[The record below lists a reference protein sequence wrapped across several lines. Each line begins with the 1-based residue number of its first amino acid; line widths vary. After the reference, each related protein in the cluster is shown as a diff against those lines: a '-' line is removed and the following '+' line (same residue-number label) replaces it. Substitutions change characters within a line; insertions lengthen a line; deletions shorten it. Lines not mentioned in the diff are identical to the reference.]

1 MCILAIDQGTTGTT
15 AVVYGSQGETM
26 ARAYREIRQIYPKP
40 GWVEQD
46 PLEIWQTVVATVE
59 ELARSYPKK
68 ITAIGIT
75 NQRETT
81 VVWDRKTGLP
91 VYNAIVWQC
100 RRTAPLCADLMPHRE
115 MIRDKTGLPLDA
127 YFSATKIRWILDQT
141 PISSPD
147 DLLFGT
153 VDSWLVW
160 KLTAGAVHATDFT
173 NASRTM
179 LLDIEKKQWDDGL
192 CRLFGVP
199 ARMLPELKPSRSCY
213 GVVETVPVLAGI
225 PILAVAG
232 DQQASLFGQGCI
244 AGGQIKNTYGT
255 GCFIMMNTG
264 QDRTSSGSGL
274 ITTLALGGNGES
286 CFSLEGSVF
295 MAGATLQFLR
305 DELKLIQSYDEVE
318 EAAQTVSDNGGVY
331 LVPAFAGL
339 GAPHWDMEARG
350 TITGL
355 TRGSN
360 RNHLIRAALEAMA
373 YQTAD
378 VISIMEAETGIIP
391 DFLLVD
397 GGAAKNQ
404 FLIKFQADI
413 LNKPVRRSTIAEATS
428 LGAAF
433 LAGLQAGIWKDQDD
447 LARLIHHEE
456 AVNPTMEQAKRIE
469 LIAGWH
475 QAVRRAR
482 TR

>member
-15 AVVYGSQGETM
+15 AILYGKQAEVL
-26 ARAYREIRQIYPKP
+26 ARSYRETRQIYPKP

-46 PLEIWQTVVATVE
+46 PLEIWRSVVATVQE
-59 ELARSYPKK
+59 IIRYCPEK

-75 NQRETT
+75 NQRETSI
-81 VVWDRKTGLP
+81 VWDRKSGLP

-100 RRTAPLCADLMPHRE
+100 RRTASLCDDLKPHQK
-115 MIRDKTGLPLDA
+115 IISDITGLPLDA
-127 YFSATKIRWILDQT
+127 YFSATKIRWILDQA

-153 VDSWLVW
+153 IDTWLIW
-160 KLTAGAVHATDFT
+160 KLTDGAIHATDFT

-179 LLDIEKKQWDDGL
+179 LLDIEKRQWAKEL

-199 ARMLPELKPSRSCY
+199 ARILPEVLPSRNSY
-213 GVVETVPVLAGI
+213 GVVKTIPEIAGV

-232 DQQASLFGQGCI
+232 DQQASLFGQGCV
-244 AGGQIKNTYGT
+244 AWGQVKNTYGT

-264 QDRTSSGSGL
+264 PKRPSSGSGL
-274 ITTLALGGNGES
+274 IATLALGGNGET
-286 CFSLEGSVF
+286 CFALEGSVF

-305 DELKLIQSYDEVE
+305 DELKLIQNYDEVE
-318 EAAQTVSDNGGVY
+318 AAARAVANNAGVY

-373 YQTAD
+373 YQTYD
-378 VISIMEAETGIIP
+378 IISIMETETGMIP
-391 DFLLVD
+391 EFLLVD

-404 FLIKFQADI
+404 FLIQFQADI

-428 LGAAF
+428 LGTAF
-433 LAGLQAGIWKDQDD
+433 LAGLEAGIWKDQDD
-447 LARLIHHEE
+447 LASLTRHEE
-456 AVNPTMEQAKRIE
+456 AVDPSMDLEQRKQ

-475 QAVRRAR
+475 KAIRQTR

>member
-15 AVVYGSQGETM
+15 AIVYGPQGEIL
-26 ARAYREIRQIYPKP
+26 ARAYRETRQIYPRP
-40 GWVEQD
+40 GWVEHD
-46 PLEIWQTVVATVE
+46 PLEIWQTVVATVQE
-59 ELARSYPKK
+59 VTRSCPQR
-68 ITAIGIT
+68 IAALGIT

-81 VVWDRKTGLP
+81 IVWDRKTGIP

-100 RRTAPLCADLMPHRE
+100 RRTASLCADLMPHQE
-115 MIRDKTGLPLDA
+115 IIRAKTGLPLDA
-127 YFSATKIRWILDQT
+127 YFSATKIRWILDQA

-153 VDSWLVW
+153 VDTWLIW
-160 KLTAGAVHATDFT
+160 KLTGGAVHATDFT

-179 LLDIEKKQWDDGL
+179 LLDIEKRQWDADL

-199 ARMLPELKPSRSCY
+199 AQLLPEVKPSRNRY
-213 GVVETVPVLAGI
+213 GLIETIPELAGI
-225 PILAVAG
+225 PILAVVG
-232 DQQASLFGQGCI
+232 DQQASLFGQGCV
-244 AGGQIKNTYGT
+244 ARGQVKNTYGT

-264 QDRTSSGSGL
+264 GQRPSSGSGL
-274 ITTLALGGNGES
+274 ITTLALGENGDP
-286 CFSLEGSVF
+286 CFALEGSVF

-318 EAAQTVSDNGGVY
+318 AAARAVADNAGVY

-355 TRGSN
+355 TRGAN

-373 YQTAD
+373 YQTGD
-378 VISIMEAETGIIP
+378 VIAIMEAETGIIP
-391 DFLLVD
+391 EFLLVD
-397 GGAAKNQ
+397 GGAVKNQ
-404 FLIKFQADI
+404 FLIQFQADI
-413 LNKPVRRSTIAEATS
+413 LNKPVRRSAIAEATS
-428 LGAAF
+428 LGAAL
-433 LAGLQAGIWKDQDD
+433 LAGLEAGIWKDQND
-447 LARLIHHEE
+447 LARLTRHEE
-456 AVNPTMEQAKRIE
+456 AVNPVMDQKQRQE

-475 QAVRRAR
+475 QAVRQAR